1 MFKRA
6 LKQLIIKQ
14 LPKRKVILLLGARQT
29 GKTTLLK
36 DITSDLDDVLWI
48 NGDEYDLRERIA
60 RPTSTKLKALIGK
73 HKTVIIDEAQRIPDI
88 GLALKLIHDNFP
100 DIQLIATGSSAFE
113 LINETNEPLTGRK
126 VEYHMFPL
134 SFGEMAEHHGELNE
148 SRLINTRLVSGY
160 YPDVVKQENDTHE
173 YLRFLAD
180 SYLFKDL
187 LMLDSIKKPEKLVR
201 LLQALAYQIGSEVS
215 YNELASLIGI
225 DSKTIESYI
234 GLLEKAFII
243 FKLPS
248 FSRNLRNELKQSKKI
263 YFYDNGIRNA
273 LINDFR
279 LLEGRQDVG
288 PLFENF
294 LISERMKFN
303 HYRRHFV
310 NTYFWRTREQQE
322 IDYLEVGSG
331 AIHAFEFKW
340 NPAIK
345 PKFSKTFTRAY
356 PEAELAMVNCENCSS
371 FMF

>member
-36 DITSDLDDVLWI
+36 EIASDLDDVLWI

-73 HKTVIIDEAQRIPDI
+73 HKSVIIDEAQRIPDI

-215 YNELASLIGI
+215 YNELASLVGI

-331 AIHAFEFKW
+331 AIQAFEFKW
-340 NPAIK
+340 NPATK

-356 PEAELAMVNCENCSS
+356 PEADLAMVNSENYSS